1 MKSGK
6 NAGKKKYNE
15 DQIGQISDIE
25 EAYEELDVAE
35 LKEDTLNN
43 LFVLLEMVPQNDDLE
58 QSRVDAR
65 PRGGSFIDNI
75 MKDDAK
81 NKKAKSFGNI
91 NTPEKMQTV
100 KYSLNKERAIYV
112 DNIIQDTHKNELVQD
127 NARIKCAI
135 VASKVRE
142 QKEYYVF
149 RSRVLIFKVETR
161 VRGGSRPAKW
171 SVSRYEADFYTLR
184 KILIQ

>member
-1 MKSGK
+1 
-6 NAGKKKYNE
+6 
-15 DQIGQISDIE
+15 
-25 EAYEELDVAE
+25 
-35 LKEDTLNN
+35 
-43 LFVLLEMVPQNDDLE
+43 
-58 QSRVDAR
+58 
-65 PRGGSFIDNI
+65 

-184 KILIQ
+184 KILI

>member
-58 QSRVDAR
+58 
-65 PRGGSFIDNI
+65 
-75 MKDDAK
+75 
-81 NKKAKSFGNI
+81 
-91 NTPEKMQTV
+91 
-100 KYSLNKERAIYV
+100 
-112 DNIIQDTHKNELVQD
+112 
-127 NARIKCAI
+127 
-135 VASKVRE
+135 
-142 QKEYYVF
+142 
-149 RSRVLIFKVETR
+149 
-161 VRGGSRPAKW
+161 
-171 SVSRYEADFYTLR
+171 
-184 KILIQ
+184 